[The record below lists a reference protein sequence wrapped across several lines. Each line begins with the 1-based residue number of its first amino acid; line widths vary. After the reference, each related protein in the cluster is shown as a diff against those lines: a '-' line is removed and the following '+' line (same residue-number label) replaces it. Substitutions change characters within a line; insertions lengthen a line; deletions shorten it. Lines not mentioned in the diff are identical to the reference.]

1 MRNRDARAS
10 HAVESNF
17 ATGSFSQ
24 RLTPT
29 SWPNGGNEIWV
40 EAVIPNGS
48 TITLDTSLDYLD
60 RHLILSGT
68 FIGATPPNY
77 VIPNVTGAANLSNK
91 IFPTPKDPVYDAVG
105 IFHGELFYTSRGWDG
120 TGERGVSLSDINNY
134 AKPLSANSR
143 LERELFVFVN
153 PFTGALMCKN
163 GTGVYY
169 QTILHVKASPQLN
182 ALVSVP

>member
-17 ATGSFSQ
+17 ATASFSQ

-29 SWPNGGNEIWV
+29 SWPTGGNEVWIEV
-40 EAVIPNGS
+40 LSATGT

-60 RHLILSGT
+60 RHLILNGT
-68 FIGATPPNY
+68 FHMVALPNY

-91 IFPTPKDPVYDAVG
+91 LFPLPNDAFYNTSGV
-105 IFHGELFYTSRGWDG
+105 FYGEMFYTSRGWDG
-120 TGERGVSLSDINNY
+120 TTLRTAPMPDINNY
-134 AKPLSANSR
+134 AQPLAPDT
-143 LERELFVFVN
+143 REARSLFFFAN
-153 PFTGALMCKN
+153 PFTGALMLKN
-163 GTGVYY
+163 TSGSPYQGV
-169 QTILHVKASPQLN
+169 LHVKASPQLN